1 MDELEKLHWY
11 AVYVRSR
18 YEKKVHQMLVE
29 REIVSF
35 LPLLETWKQWSDR
48 KKKVSDPLFR
58 GYVFVN
64 LDLYKDNAKVLDTE
78 GVVKFIGIGRKP
90 SIIAEK
96 DIDWLRKLT
105 REPDAV
111 QRRVNALPAG
121 QRVKVL
127 AGPFKDFEGVVVK
140 QGRETKLVVFFDTIM
155 QGVEV
160 SIFPDLLAPVTSSGQ
175 FASASASAS
184 PSHELVSVEKHFLR
198 V

>member
-1 MDELEKLHWY
+1 MAEIESSHWY

-18 YEKKVHQMLVE
+18 YEKKVHQMLCEQEV
-29 REIVSF
+29 VSF
-35 LPLLETWKQWSDR
+35 LPLLDTWKQWSDR

-64 LDLYKDNAKVLDTE
+64 IDLRKDTINVLDTE

-90 SIIAEK
+90 SIIGDK
-96 DIDWLRKLT
+96 DIDWLRKLV

-111 QRRVNALPAG
+111 NRTVNSLPAG
-121 QRVKVL
+121 QKVRVL

-140 QGRETKLVVFFDTIM
+140 QGRETRLVVFFDTIM

-160 SIFPDLLAPVTSSGQ
+160 SIFPDLLVPVNGKIQ
-175 FASASASAS
+175 PLHANASDYG
-184 PSHELVSVEKHFLR
+184 ELLSVEKHFLHI
-198 V
+198 